1 MLPECIASIYGRIHK
16 VLSEK
21 KVPKVLLNCTG
32 LSERRIRV
40 AEKELGIRL
49 PEDVRDFYKI
59 SNGWPRLEIIPDQ
72 NIGFMLPLAQ
82 SRKREMVETVHGVW
96 EVMNDVIPY
105 ARTEI
110 DDIWLKPKGPIERTW
125 WRPSWI
131 PLFDNNQGDHV
142 LIDMNPPKRGVVGQ
156 LIDYE
161 RLDGP
166 KRIYAKSF
174 RAFLDRFA
182 NDLERD
188 LYITEPGISTVVVI
202 KKSVR
207 RKGQAREK
215 EQLRKEQVRN
225 SSNKKDDGE

>member
-1 MLPECIASIYGRIHK
+1 
-16 VLSEK
+16 
-21 KVPKVLLNCTG
+21 
-32 LSERRIRV
+32 
-40 AEKELGIRL
+40 
-49 PEDVRDFYKI
+49 
-59 SNGWPRLEIIPDQ
+59 
-72 NIGFMLPLAQ
+72 
-82 SRKREMVETVHGVW
+82 
-96 EVMNDVIPY
+96 
-105 ARTEI
+105 
-110 DDIWLKPKGPIERTW
+110 
-125 WRPSWI
+125 
-131 PLFDNNQGDHV
+131 
-142 LIDMNPPKRGVVGQ
+142 MNPPKRGVVGQ